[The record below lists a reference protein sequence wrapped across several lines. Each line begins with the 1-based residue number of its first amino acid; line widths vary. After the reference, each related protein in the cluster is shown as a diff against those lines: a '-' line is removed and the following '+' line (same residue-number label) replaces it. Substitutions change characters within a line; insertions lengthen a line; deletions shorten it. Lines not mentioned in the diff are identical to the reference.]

1 MREALRMSTRLD
13 ELGVAGYFDA
23 DARERLADLDVD
35 AVHTIGIAGAITPE
49 LLLRIHELGPTAVAE
64 FAYSIIAGP
73 LDPDDLQEILKHD
86 PAHVLS
92 VAYASG
98 KAPFDNSRQVVDLLR
113 QA

>member
-1 MREALRMSTRLD
+1 MNTRLD
-13 ELGVAGYFDA
+13 ELGVAGYLDP

-35 AVHTIGIAGAITPE
+35 AVHSIGIAGAITPE
-49 LLLRIHELGPTAVAE
+49 LLVRIHELGPTAVAE
-64 FAYSIIAGP
+64 FAHTVVSGP
-73 LDPDDLQEILKHD
+73 LDPDDLQEILQHD
-86 PAHVLS
+86 PAHVRS